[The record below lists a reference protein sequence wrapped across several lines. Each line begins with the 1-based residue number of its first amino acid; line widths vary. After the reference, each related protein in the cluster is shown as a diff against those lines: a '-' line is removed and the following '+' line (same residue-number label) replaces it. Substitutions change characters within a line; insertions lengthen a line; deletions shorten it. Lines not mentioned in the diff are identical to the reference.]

1 MKKRFWLLAVA
12 GMLVVAL
19 AVPVAFGA
27 SGGNDQKDRQSQQI
41 NKMFDNHQ
49 EYLDRAQKDG
59 SITPEQA
66 TAWQDHINYM
76 RDFHSENG
84 MGLMGHM
91 NGEGMGSMGH
101 MSGKGMGSMGM
112 MGDCL
117 NAQDQSS
124 ETIE

>member
-12 GMLVVAL
+12 GILVVAL

-27 SGGNDQKDRQSQQI
+27 NSGNDLTDKQSKQM
-41 NKMFDNHQ
+41 NRMFDNKQ

-66 TAWQDHINYM
+66 KVWQEHINYM

-84 MGLMGHM
+84 MAPMCNM

-101 MSGKGMGSMGM
+101 MSGKGMGSMDM
-112 MGDCL
+112 MSDCPK
-117 NAQDQSS
+117 AQGHSN
-124 ETIE
+124 EAIE